1 MDSHISI
8 EEFKDIQSKT
18 KPSKHRNVRTE
29 YGGRIYDSKKEA
41 EHAAYLEKQRIA
53 GYIKAWIPQ
62 VSLPLTSSRYVV
74 DFVVIH
80 NDGLWTLID
89 IKGWDKKQNKF
100 RDTPMS
106 ILKRKELFDLY
117 GLEVILR

>member
-1 MDSHISI
+1 MK
-8 EEFKDIQSKT
+8 ERMTAQEFKDIQFNA
-18 KPSKHRNVRTE
+18 KPNKHRNIRTE
-29 YGGRIYDSKKEA
+29 YGGRTYDSKKEA

-53 GYIKAWIPQ
+53 GYIKTWIPQ
-62 VSLPLTSSRYVV
+62 VSFPLTSSRYVV

-106 ILKRKELFDLY
+106 ILKRKELLNLY